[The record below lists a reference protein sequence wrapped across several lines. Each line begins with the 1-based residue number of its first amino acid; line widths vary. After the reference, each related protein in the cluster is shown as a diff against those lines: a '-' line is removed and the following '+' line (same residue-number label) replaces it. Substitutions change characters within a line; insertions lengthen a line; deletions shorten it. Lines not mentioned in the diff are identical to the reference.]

1 MRGLREHNGTFPGFP
16 PAGVAG
22 QESTTGTKP
31 AGFCP
36 PISKTLIL
44 QGGDPLFPGVTVNPT
59 NPTLKETEF
68 STQFGSVRLIWAESA
83 SGPKVERIVLPGDMR
98 AERDGLPRATS
109 VKSVD
114 DESISSLVTGIRS
127 FLSGEAV
134 VFGTDLLNLDR
145 CRPFQRQVLLAE
157 YGIPRGRVST
167 YGRIA
172 RHLGVPG
179 SARAVGNA
187 LARNPFPLVIP
198 CHRALRS
205 DGDPGGF
212 QGGQEMKVRLLAME
226 GARFRPNGKILMEH
240 IWY

>member
-1 MRGLREHNGTFPGFP
+1 M
-16 PAGVAG
+16 
-22 QESTTGTKP
+22 
-31 AGFCP
+31 
-36 PISKTLIL
+36 
-44 QGGDPLFPGVTVNPT
+44 NPT
-59 NPTLKETEF
+59 NTVLKETEF
-68 STQFGSVRLIWAESA
+68 STQFGSVRLIWTEPA
-83 SGPKVERIVLPGDMR
+83 SGLKVERIILPGDTR
-98 AERDGLPRATS
+98 AEDGKFPPATS

-114 DESISSLVTGIRS
+114 NELVSSLVDGIRS
-127 FLSGEAV
+127 FLSGEDV
-134 VFGTDLLNLDR
+134 VFGTEILDLDR

-157 YGIPRGRVST
+157 HGIPRGKVST

-172 RHLGVPG
+172 RHLGIPG

-226 GARFRPNGKILMEH
+226 GARFRPNGKVLMEH
-240 IWY
+240 VWY